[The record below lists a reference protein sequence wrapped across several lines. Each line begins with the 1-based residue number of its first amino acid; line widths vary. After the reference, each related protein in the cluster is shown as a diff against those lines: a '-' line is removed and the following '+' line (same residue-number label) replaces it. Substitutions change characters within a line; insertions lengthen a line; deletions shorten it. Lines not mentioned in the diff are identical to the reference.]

1 MKAARNARL
10 ESPGSSQAGKL
21 SSGAR
26 AKVAEA
32 KKSLEAAR
40 QALSESSVE
49 ESDSLDPE
57 SGTSA
62 LDDIR
67 RKIDEAAAS
76 GDSEAVE
83 HYEELLQQFRN
94 ATERAD
100 SDASAVGATE
110 RSTEAKSSG
119 ADNIGGMTGLEGSGQ
134 ETSPGDG
141 ESKYRI
147 MYANML
153 RGQNSTT
160 EEVEATI
167 AEIEGSAEK
176 GEREELFGATG
187 VENTTIENSNGTR
200 SGNGTVAEHEVSG
213 DDDVSQVA
221 QRRDF
226 ARLHRMETQNKYE
239 DFLGKNA
246 DNIVD
251 DATGSS
257 GSGDQ
262 AATSI
267 ADPGAS
273 ARFKDSPY
281 ADIVDASER

>member
-1 MKAARNARL
+1 M
-10 ESPGSSQAGKL
+10 
-21 SSGAR
+21 
-26 AKVAEA
+26 
-32 KKSLEAAR
+32 
-40 QALSESSVE
+40 
-49 ESDSLDPE
+49 
-57 SGTSA
+57 
-62 LDDIR
+62 
-67 RKIDEAAAS
+67 
-76 GDSEAVE
+76 
-83 HYEELLQQFRN
+83 
-94 ATERAD
+94 
-100 SDASAVGATE
+100 GATE

-134 ETSPGDG
+134 EISPGDG

-226 ARLHRMETQNKYE
+226 ARLHRWRRR
-239 DFLGKNA
+239 
-246 DNIVD
+246 
-251 DATGSS
+251 
-257 GSGDQ
+257 
-262 AATSI
+262 TSTRI
-267 ADPGAS
+267 FWAKRRQHRG
-273 ARFKDSPY
+273 
-281 ADIVDASER
+281 